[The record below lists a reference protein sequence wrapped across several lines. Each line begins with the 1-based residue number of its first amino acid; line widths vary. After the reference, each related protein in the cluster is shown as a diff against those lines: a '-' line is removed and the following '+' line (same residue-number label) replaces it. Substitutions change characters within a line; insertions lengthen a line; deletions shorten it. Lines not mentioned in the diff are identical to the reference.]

1 MKPLDHFDSCII
13 GAGVIGLAIGRQLAK
28 AGRSVLILE
37 QQDRYGSETSSRNS
51 EVIHAGIYYPTGSLK
66 ARLCV
71 EGKTE
76 LYQYCAANRIEHR
89 RIGKLI
95 VASQA
100 QKSTLLALK
109 QQAEANG
116 VLDLEWVDRAR
127 LQQMEPNVR
136 ADVALFSPS
145 TGIINSHQLMD
156 SLAAEIIANG
166 GLISLRTQ
174 FMAAEQDDAGF
185 RVNVQ
190 SSGQPYPFHCQN
202 LINSGGL
209 HASRVA
215 RHIQL
220 SSPTAVPTTHWC
232 KGSYFSLQGA
242 SPFLHLVYPLPESN
256 TSGLGV
262 HATLD
267 MQGNARF
274 GPDVEY
280 CDITVT
286 PDYRVDETRLPG
298 FIQAIQRYYPDLNPD
313 RLSPAYAGMRP
324 KLQGPDDPPQDFL
337 IQQPSPGLIHL
348 FGMESPGLTSCLA
361 ISRHVEALLSSG
373 QRP

>member
-76 LYQYCAANRIEHR
+76 LYQYCAENQIEHR

-127 LQQMEPNVR
+127 LQQMEPDVR

-156 SLAAEIIANG
+156 TLAAEIIANG
-166 GLISLRTQ
+166 GLISLHTQ
-174 FMAAEQDDAGF
+174 FMAAEQAAVGF
-185 RVNVQ
+185 RVNVL
-190 SSGQPYPFHCQN
+190 SSGQPYQFHCQN

-220 SSPTAVPTTHWC
+220 SSPIASPITHWC
-232 KGSYFSLQGA
+232 KGNYFSLQGA
-242 SPFLHLVYPLPESN
+242 SPFRHLIYPLPEPN
-256 TSGLGV
+256 TSGLGI

-280 CDITVT
+280 CAITAT

-298 FIQAIQRYYPDLNPD
+298 FIQAIQRYYPHLNPD

-361 ISRHVEALLSSG
+361 ISRHVEALLFSG